1 MWRKNKKWKEDEK
14 KETSYKVQPLK
25 ELFRKMQKL
34 YRNTFF
40 FCFSFFFLFLFLFIY
55 LFFFFCYRKL
65 TRNTMFAFYTTTNQ
79 KLPVNVI
86 DALLLQL

>member
-40 FCFSFFFLFLFLFIY
+40 FFCFSFFLLL
-55 LFFFFCYRKL
+55 LLLLFCYRKL
-65 TRNTMFAFYTTTNQ
+65 TRNTMFTFYTTTNQ
-79 KLPVNVI
+79 EFPVNVI

>member
-34 YRNTFF
+34 YRKTFFF
-40 FCFSFFFLFLFLFIY
+40 FCFSFFFYYFIIFFLF
-55 LFFFFCYRKL
+55 
-65 TRNTMFAFYTTTNQ
+65 FATEN
-79 KLPVNVI
+79 
-86 DALLLQL
+86 